1 MKDSKSLFQLA
12 REAIEGDSQPLR
24 KGTFSSE
31 GSMKGEILE
40 VDRRGTEEP
49 NPERR
54 ILTKVKELTLQK
66 YSLFVKESLEQ
77 HP

>member
-49 NPERR
+49 R

>member
-1 MKDSKSLFQLA
+1 
-12 REAIEGDSQPLR
+12 
-24 KGTFSSE
+24 
-31 GSMKGEILE
+31 MKGEILE